1 MMYIA
6 ADKERCVILGTYI
19 VENRATVRQAAARYG
34 ISKSTVHKDV
44 SLRLKKSDPALY
56 AEVSKVLEKNRLER
70 HIRGG
75 DATRR
80 KYLAEKQLTKSHG

>member
-1 MMYIA
+1 MENDILCRACRLGEYIL
-6 ADKERCVILGTYI
+6 ETGC
-19 VENRATVRQAAARYG
+19 TVRAAAAKHG

-44 SLRLKKSDPALY
+44 SVRLKKSDPSLY
-56 AEVSKVLEKNRLER
+56 ADVSKVLEKNRLER

>member
-1 MMYIA
+1 MESDILCRACRLGEYIL
-6 ADKERCVILGTYI
+6 ETGCTV
-19 VENRATVRQAAARYG
+19 RATAAKYG

-80 KYLAEKQLTKSHG
+80 KYLAEKQLTKSRR

>member
-1 MMYIA
+1 MENDILCRACRLGEYIL
-6 ADKERCVILGTYI
+6 ETGC
-19 VENRATVRQAAARYG
+19 TVRAAAAKYG

-44 SLRLKKSDPALY
+44 SLRLKKGCPALY
-56 AEVSKVLEKNRLER
+56 TEVSKVLEKNRLER

-80 KYLAEKQLTKSHG
+80 KYLAEKQLTKSRG

>member
-1 MMYIA
+1 MESDILCRACRLGEYIL
-6 ADKERCVILGTYI
+6 ETGCTV
-19 VENRATVRQAAARYG
+19 RATAAKYG

-44 SLRLKKSDPALY
+44 SLRLKKSDPALH

>member
-1 MMYIA
+1 MESDILCRAYRLGEYIL
-6 ADKERCVILGTYI
+6 ETGCTV
-19 VENRATVRQAAARYG
+19 RATAAKYG